1 MVYTEDAIVEKP
13 PGKHFADVDRDMLNC
28 GEEAFGVP
36 SPQPSP
42 KGRGSFPDRENRGD
56 VVLWSLIGPA

>member
-28 GEEAFGVP
+28 REEAFGVP
-36 SPQPSP
+36 SPQPSEGEGVFQTE
-42 KGRGSFPDRENRGD
+42 KT
-56 VVLWSLIGPA
+56 VVMWC